1 MRSLN
6 EGDKITVRGYD
17 DVFIVLKINVG
28 PASLVRCRPDRSDTR
43 AEYEFP
49 EYKIDKLL

>member
-1 MRSLN
+1 MRSLK

-28 PASLVRCRPDRSDTR
+28 PASLIRCRPDRTDTL

-49 EYKIDKLL
+49 EYKIKLL